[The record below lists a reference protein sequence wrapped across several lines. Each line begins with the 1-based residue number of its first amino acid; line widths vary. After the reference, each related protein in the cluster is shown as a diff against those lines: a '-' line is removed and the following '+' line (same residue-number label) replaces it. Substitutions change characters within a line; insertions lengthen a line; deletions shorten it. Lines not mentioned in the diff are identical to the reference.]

1 MVGFLLSLTHQ
12 SKFNFITM
20 HVFALIAS
28 DYRKYKKYG
37 GHFFS
42 IVFLTQG
49 FWAIF
54 QYRIAHFCY
63 RLKIPIIKHILLII
77 CLLWQKLIEIITGI
91 SIPSSVQIGHSFYIG
106 HFGGIII
113 NAKSVIGDNCNL
125 SQGVTIGVSGR
136 EASRGV
142 PVIGDNVYIG
152 ANAVVAGKI
161 TIGNNCVIAANSLV
175 VNTFEDGVT
184 LLGVPAK
191 KVNHNSSKGYI

>member
-1 MVGFLLSLTHQ
+1 M
-12 SKFNFITM
+12 M

-37 GHFFS
+37 GHFLS

-49 FWAIF
+49 FWAVF
-54 QYRIAHFCY
+54 QYRIAHFFY
-63 RLKIPIIKHILLII
+63 TLKIPIVRYLLLLLS
-77 CLLWQKLIEIITGI
+77 LLWQKLIEITTGI
-91 SIPSSVQIGHSFYIG
+91 SIPYSASIGHSLYIG

-113 NAKSVIGDNCNL
+113 NAKSVIGNNCNI

-136 EASRGV
+136 ETSRGV

-161 TIGNNCVIAANSLV
+161 SVGNDCVIAANSLV
-175 VNTFEDGVT
+175 VNSFEAGVT
-184 LLGVPAK
+184 LVGVPAK
-191 KVNHNSSKGYI
+191 IVNHNTSKGYI